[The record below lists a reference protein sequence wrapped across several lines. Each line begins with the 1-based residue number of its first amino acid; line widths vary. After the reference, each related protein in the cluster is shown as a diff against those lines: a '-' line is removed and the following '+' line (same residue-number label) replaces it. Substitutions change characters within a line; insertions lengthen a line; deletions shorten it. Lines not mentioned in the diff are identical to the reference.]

1 MNRNLK
7 WLATCALCLA
17 TPAIA
22 GEVTGSGKDTPIRSG
37 KASSICA
44 FSGLNDDGL
53 GPNSHIQNWGMMVR
67 AFGGAGQ
74 VPFDGPG
81 IECRGN

>member
-1 MNRNLK
+1 MNRQLQ
-7 WLATCALCLA
+7 WLATVGLCLA
-17 TPAIA
+17 TPAFA
-22 GEVTGSGKDTPIRSG
+22 GEVTGEGSDTPIRSG

-53 GPNSHIQNWGMMVR
+53 GPNSHVQSWGMFVR
-67 AFGGAGQ
+67 AFGGAGK

-81 IECRGN
+81 VDCRG

>member
-1 MNRNLK
+1 MHKSMK
-7 WLATCALCLA
+7 WAAIVTLCLS

-22 GEVTGSGKDTPIRSG
+22 GEVNGNGGTTPVNSYR
-37 KASSICA
+37 ASSICA

-53 GPNSHIQNWGMMVR
+53 GPNSHVQNWGMFVR
-67 AFGGAGQ
+67 AFGGAGA

-81 IECRGN
+81 VECRGN